1 MVWLGIIMMREIY
14 IIINNM
20 KGDLM
25 INFITNLAKL

>member
-14 IIINNM
+14 VTKNM

-25 INFITNLAKL
+25 INFITNLTKF